1 MINFEHTFPKICLH
15 ISEEQRN
22 REMSRAL
29 LKKMTLRMAVP
40 RVSNTTKYF
49 TLIISRDG
57 GKINDK

>member
-29 LKKMTLRMAVP
+29 LKKTTPRIAVP
-40 RVSNTTKYF
+40 GVSNLKKY
-49 TLIISRDG
+49 IP
-57 GKINDK
+57 